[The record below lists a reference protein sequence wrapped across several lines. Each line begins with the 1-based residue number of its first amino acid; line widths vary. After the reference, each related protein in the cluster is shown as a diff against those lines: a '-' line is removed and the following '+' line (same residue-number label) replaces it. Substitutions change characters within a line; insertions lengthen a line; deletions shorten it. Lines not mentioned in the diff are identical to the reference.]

1 MTTLAQ
7 RSQVITLVSDAMAA
21 GARQDRACG
30 AISLSER
37 TLQRWQRD
45 QSRGDQRAMRV
56 QAPSNRLSASERQAL
71 LAVANSD
78 EFAHLAPSQIVPRL
92 ADQGQYIAS
101 ESSFYRVLKAARQLQ
116 HRSPERPRQKRS
128 KPPALC
134 ASAPKQL
141 FSWDIT
147 YLPTLVIGV
156 YFYLYLFMDV
166 FSRKIIGWQIY
177 EAESSELA
185 SQVMRDICE
194 RENIAPNQ
202 VVLHSDNG
210 SPMKGATML
219 ATLQSLGVM
228 PTFSRPAVS
237 NDNPYSE
244 SLFKTLKYRPDYP
257 SRAFEHLLAARQWVG
272 TFVHWYNHTHRH
284 SAIRFVTPHER
295 HAGQDIALLAKRV
308 DVYEMARAKHPQRW
322 SGSTRNWQ
330 PVHVVHLNPDQHK
343 PSKPHRKEDQSEL
356 KKTA

>member
-1 MTTLAQ
+1 MTTLTQ
-7 RSQVITLVSDAMAA
+7 RSQVITLVSDAIAA

-45 QSRGDQRAMRV
+45 QCRGDQRSMRV
-56 QAPSNRLSASERQAL
+56 QAPKNRLSTSERRAL

-101 ESSFYRVLKAARQLQ
+101 ESSFYRVLKAASQLQ
-116 HRSPERPRQKRS
+116 HRGPERPRQNRS
-128 KPPALC
+128 KPRALS
-134 ASAPKQL
+134 ASAPNQL

-147 YLPTLVIGV
+147 YLPTLVTGI
-156 YFYLYLFMDV
+156 YFYLYLFLDI
-166 FSRKIIGWQIY
+166 FSRKIVGWQIY
-177 EAESSELA
+177 ESESSELA
-185 SQVMRDICE
+185 GEVMRDICQ
-194 RENIAPNQ
+194 RENIAPDQ

-228 PTFSRPAVS
+228 PSFSRPAVS

-244 SLFKTLKYRPDYP
+244 ALFKTLKYRPDY
-257 SRAFEHLLAARQWVG
+257 SNRAF
-272 TFVHWYNHTHRH
+272 
-284 SAIRFVTPHER
+284 
-295 HAGQDIALLAKRV
+295 
-308 DVYEMARAKHPQRW
+308 
-322 SGSTRNWQ
+322 
-330 PVHVVHLNPDQHK
+330 
-343 PSKPHRKEDQSEL
+343 
-356 KKTA
+356 